1 MLGVMLAAAVVLCS
15 SPRSIFSTGDML
27 DVSQLNGREKYLAS
41 YGWVIDPASETERT
55 VLLPKKFEGTVR
67 DYADMQTDQGYDFAF
82 YSGLEC
88 RQFTYEVTNY
98 DGCDGTVDLVGG
110 DHHLEGFIVQ
120 RYGFL
125 HIVFAV
131 FGSVS
136 VSMKILSKGSAFC
149 GIIPN
154 LARETFVGEAGVR
167 RPHGQRSMFRP
178 RV

>member
-1 MLGVMLAAAVVLCS
+1 MLTKCLKLTKRRAVALLLMLGVMLAAAVVLSS

-98 DGCDGTVDLVGG
+98 DGCDGTVYAVLYVKGTRVIGG
-110 DHHLEGFIVQ
+110 DIHSAEINGFM
-120 RYGFL
+120 
-125 HIVFAV
+125 H
-131 FGSVS
+131 
-136 VSMKILSKGSAFC
+136 
-149 GIIPN
+149 GI
-154 LARETFVGEAGVR
+154 R
-167 RPHGQRSMFRP
+167 
-178 RV
+178 

>member
-1 MLGVMLAAAVVLCS
+1 MFKADKNTRSCASAHAWSYARRRRCPLLLAAKH
-15 SPRSIFSTGDML
+15 FL

-98 DGCDGTVDLVGG
+98 DGCDGTVYAVLYVKGTRVIGG
-110 DHHLEGFIVQ
+110 DIHSAEINGFM
-120 RYGFL
+120 
-125 HIVFAV
+125 H
-131 FGSVS
+131 
-136 VSMKILSKGSAFC
+136 
-149 GIIPN
+149 GI
-154 LARETFVGEAGVR
+154 R
-167 RPHGQRSMFRP
+167 
-178 RV
+178 

>member
-1 MLGVMLAAAVVLCS
+1 MLTKCLKLTKTRAVALLLMLGVMLAAAVVLCS

-98 DGCDGTVDLVGG
+98 DGCDGHGLCRALRQG
-110 DHHLEGFIVQ
+110 HARHRR
-120 RYGFL
+120 RYTL
-125 HIVFAV
+125 CRDKRVHAWYK
-131 FGSVS
+131 
-136 VSMKILSKGSAFC
+136 MKNA
-149 GIIPN
+149 P
-154 LARETFVGEAGVR
+154 
-167 RPHGQRSMFRP
+167 
-178 RV
+178 